1 MPTIPADETR
11 TLRILITGF
20 GPFSGVPE
28 NPSWVVASHLNNQT
42 RDFGGVK
49 VHITALEIPT
59 AYSAVLNTIPAL
71 HASKEY
77 DAMVHFGLGLPDR
90 FRIERIGHK
99 LGYPAPDA
107 QGKFSDI
114 VISNESQEIRGFG
127 AGFEQFEEE
136 LQTSIDVDA
145 VVERLK
151 SNGFEQTESSNDAGR
166 FVCEFS
172 YFCSLACAQ
181 REGTGIKV
189 LFVHVP
195 HIGYTYELPDMIRA
209 FETVIE
215 HVALNV

>member
-107 QGKFSDI
+107 QCKFSDI

-166 FVCEFS
+166 F
-172 YFCSLACAQ
+172 